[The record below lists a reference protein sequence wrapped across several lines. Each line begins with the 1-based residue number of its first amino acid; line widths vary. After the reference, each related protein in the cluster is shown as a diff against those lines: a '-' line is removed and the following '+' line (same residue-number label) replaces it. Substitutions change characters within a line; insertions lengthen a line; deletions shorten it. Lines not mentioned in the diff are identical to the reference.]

1 VFARLC
7 VLLTVALFADS
18 TLPNGIRIS
27 DIPASGDRFEL
38 VVGYLAG
45 VRNETGGLS
54 GLASIVSHMLA
65 SSAPVRA
72 LSLAAY
78 GAGGDLQFVDELDR
92 TAIRVS
98 VPAWAK
104 PVVLNELPALFQ
116 QSPGANADLI
126 EHALRLPRPVSFRS
140 KVEDEIRIGLL
151 GSHPYHHP
159 AAGWPGDVQQ
169 TSHDDIARFFT
180 EHYGTDRAFVVTNSP
195 ADDDLRQKLSAVPE
209 RKSRRLAEAAPRV
222 ATAERTLR
230 FAAEEDSGA
239 VIFASPVPSVF
250 YRGWYSVLMLDRL
263 VRRAVPGKPST
274 SIVPAMDPYYWRMEV
289 VVPAGQ
295 FAEAVQENVLQE
307 LNRLQFARAR
317 AEDLEAA
324 RRDALEYLNS
334 RYAVEWFTSQ
344 GIASRR
350 QEGIDW
356 VQSFTADDMRIAA
369 RDLLIMNRVIAT
381 WSPKPKQNVVRV
393 ESINPAAA
401 APGAAPAAD
410 RPLTP
415 VAVSPFPAHS
425 HPAFA
430 FAVPEKL
437 SSGVWLL
444 AGSAPLVYLA
454 GQEASGLP
462 DGNRHDGA
470 NGSLWRFTS
479 APDENTVRAF
489 QKYRADRILVVA
501 PPAMR
506 DRARILW
513 SNFTGSLRDP
523 STPTP
528 LGNVSNIDLPALLIL
543 KAMLD
548 RRLIESGWWQQATL
562 RIEATSG
569 ATLVIEAS
577 PAIREQ
583 ISAWIKEVAAGPVP
597 DSDFLWAREAAIHHL
612 AELMSDLQILAWQ
625 RVPDYVLADPST
637 IAATQVQDVAK
648 LYF

>member
-7 VLLTVALFADS
+7 VLLSVALFADS
-18 TLPNGIRIS
+18 TLPNGIRIF
-27 DIPASGDRFEL
+27 DIAATAERFEL
-38 VVGYLAG
+38 VAGYQAG
-45 VRNETGGLS
+45 VRNEAGGLS
-54 GLASIVSHMLA
+54 GLASIVSHVLA
-65 SSAPVRA
+65 STGSVRA

-78 GAGGDLQFVDELDR
+78 GAGGDLQFIDELDR

-98 VPAWAK
+98 VPEWAR
-104 PVVLNELPALFQ
+104 PMVLSELAALFQ
-116 QSPGANADLI
+116 EMPGANAELI
-126 EHALRLPRPVSFRS
+126 ERAFKLPRPVSFRS

-159 AAGWPGDVQQ
+159 SAGWPADVEQ
-169 TSHDDIARFFT
+169 TSHDDIARFFK
-180 EHYGTDRAFVVTNSP
+180 EHYGTDRAFVLMSVR
-195 ADDDLRQKLSAVPE
+195 AGDELRQKLSAIPE
-209 RKSRRLAEAAPRV
+209 RKSRRLPEAALRV

-230 FAAEEDSGA
+230 FPGEENTGA

-263 VRRAVPGKPST
+263 VRRAVPGNPST

-295 FAEAVQENVLQE
+295 FAETVQENLLQE
-307 LNRLQFARAR
+307 LSRLQFARAR

-334 RYAVEWFTSQ
+334 RYAVEWFISQ
-344 GIASRR
+344 GIAARR

-356 VQSFTADDMRIAA
+356 VRAFTADDMRIAA
-369 RDLLIMNRVIAT
+369 RDILIMNRMIAS

-393 ESINPAAA
+393 ESINAATDIPTA
-401 APGAAPAAD
+401 APPANQ
-410 RPLTP
+410 PLAP

-425 HPAFA
+425 HVPSAS
-430 FAVPEKL
+430 AVPEKL
-437 SSGVWLL
+437 GSGVWLL
-444 AGSAPLVYLA
+444 AGSTSMVFLS

-462 DGNRHDGA
+462 DGDRHDGS

-489 QKYRADRILVVA
+489 QKYRADRILVVT
-501 PPAMR
+501 PPAVR
-506 DRARILW
+506 ERARALW
-513 SNFTGSLRDP
+513 SKFAGNSRDSL
-523 STPTP
+523 TPAP
-528 LGNVSNIDLPALLIL
+528 VGNVANIDLPALLIL

-548 RRLIESGWWQQATL
+548 RKLIESGWWHQAAL

-569 ATLVIEAS
+569 ATLVIEAA
-577 PAIREQ
+577 PPIREQ
-583 ISAWIKEVAAGPVP
+583 ISAWVKAIAAGPLA
-597 DSDFLWAREAAIHHL
+597 DSDFAWAREAAMHHL
-612 AELMSDLQILAWQ
+612 PEVIPDVQILAWQ
-625 RVPDYVLADPST
+625 RVPDYVLADLST